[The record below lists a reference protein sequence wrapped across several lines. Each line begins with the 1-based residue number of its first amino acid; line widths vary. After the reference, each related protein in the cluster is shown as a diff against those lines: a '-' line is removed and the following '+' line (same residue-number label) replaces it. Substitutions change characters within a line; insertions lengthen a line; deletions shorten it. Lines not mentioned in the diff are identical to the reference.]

1 VNLPELSRDER
12 AALAFLMRTAA
23 KFGPEKCWPTVYSI
37 GLAIG
42 KKRRT
47 VSRVMTALA
56 AFGIIER
63 IERGPESNRYRM
75 LLNSDQLTEIIGA
88 AFRKDGAAFGAA
100 CEKALKVKEITL
112 VKPRKSR
119 ANCAASPSL
128 CPPTPQRRNPMSQ
141 MPEMY
146 AHDPI
151 AQKLWRMAQRWI
163 ALNNPDLTEVTG
175 DKSRP
180 IMYALEGAGA
190 LDLPEDGP
198 LPMITWPQ
206 LEAAPLISPAPTR
219 KTAASAGFVRE
230 LKRQTAGG
238 DQ

>member
-1 VNLPELSRDER
+1 MNLPELSRDER
-12 AALAFLMRTAA
+12 VALAFLMRTAA

-37 GLAIG
+37 GLAVG
-42 KKRRT
+42 KKRRS
-47 VSRVMTALA
+47 VSRIMTNLT

-75 LLNSDQLTEIIGA
+75 LLNSEQLTEIIGA

-100 CEKALKVKEITL
+100 CQKALKVKEITL

-119 ANCAASPSL
+119 AFGAASPSL
-128 CPPTPQRRNPMSQ
+128 CPPTPQRRNLMAE
-141 MPEMY
+141 MPSMY
-146 AHDPI
+146 ENDPA

-163 ALNNPDLTEVTG
+163 ALNNPDLTEVSG
-175 DKSRP
+175 DKARP
-180 IMYALEGAGA
+180 IMYALEAAGA

-198 LPMITWPQ
+198 LPMITWPA
-206 LEAAPLISPAPTR
+206 LEATPLVSSAPTR